1 MEFLNFQFLF
11 PILELFIFP
20 NSNEEKYFYKPSFE
34 DFYILSFTPF
44 GLVMKLFTR
53 LIKPYLL
60 TDKTSSGMWYWYLV
74 SVKPHLVCGIGIWYL
89 ILVLIEIY
97 YSLSAASSF
106 YNTVSRM

>member
-34 DFYILSFTPF
+34 DFLYFELHSLWF
-44 GLVMKLFTR
+44 GNETFTR

-60 TDKTSSGMWYWYLV
+60 TDKTCSGMWYWYLV

-106 YNTVSRM
+106 NNTVSRM

>member
-1 MEFLNFQFLF
+1 MRKN
-11 PILELFIFP
+11 IFINP
-20 NSNEEKYFYKPSFE
+20 PLKI
-34 DFYILSFTPF
+34 FYILSFTPF

-106 YNTVSRM
+106 YIEFPECENHKLAKLRIVFVHFFYNL